1 MGDIMQKFE
10 RKPEYDLSFA
20 TCVFSGILN
29 EIYFEIKHG
38 TKDRTEEL
46 QYLVDRYCEEFII
59 SGNYLQEK
67 MKEYA
72 LSIKNKEL
80 ML

>member
-1 MGDIMQKFE
+1 MQEFQRNPK
-10 RKPEYDLSFA
+10 YDLSFA
-20 TCVFSGILN
+20 TCVFSGISK
-29 EIYFEIKHG
+29 EIDFEIKYG
-38 TKDRTEEL
+38 TDDRTEEL

-72 LSIKNKEL
+72 LSIKNKVL